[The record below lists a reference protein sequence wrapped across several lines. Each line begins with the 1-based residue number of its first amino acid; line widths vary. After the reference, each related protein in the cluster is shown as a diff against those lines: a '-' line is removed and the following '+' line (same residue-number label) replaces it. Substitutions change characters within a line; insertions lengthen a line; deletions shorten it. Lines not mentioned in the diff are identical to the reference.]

1 MFEVQDFVEEYNQ
14 LIDWNIEFR
23 KEIDTSWLESKADA
37 VKLLDGFFSTEKITP
52 EGFDLENAKVF
63 KYEDTGRYELQVY
76 SKSTYHTIYFWC
88 TPFMTKEEYING
100 QIEFVK
106 KEIEKIREEAII
118 TISNLRDKVNVMN
131 DMNGKLFVYNYK
143 HKNQ

>member
-23 KEIDTSWLESKADA
+23 KEIDTSWLETKPDA
-37 VKLLDGFFSTEKITP
+37 VHLLDNFFSTEKITP
-52 EGFDLENAKVF
+52 EGYDLENAKVF

-76 SKSTYHTIYFWC
+76 NNTKYHTVYFWC

-100 QIEFVK
+100 QIASIK
-106 KEIEKIREEAII
+106 KEIIKIREEAIV
-118 TISNLRDKVNVMN
+118 TISNLRNKVDVM
-131 DMNGKLFVYNYK
+131 DDIDGKLFVYNYK
-143 HKNQ
+143 QTHK

>member
-52 EGFDLENAKVF
+52 EGYDLENAKVF
-63 KYEDTGRYELQVY
+63 KYEDTGRYELQAY

-100 QIEFVK
+100 QIEFI
-106 KEIEKIREEAII
+106 KEEIKKIREESIV
-118 TISNLRDKVNVMN
+118 TISNLRDKVNVMD

>member
-23 KEIDTSWLESKADA
+23 KEIDTSWLESQADA

-52 EGFDLENAKVF
+52 EGYDLENAKVF
-63 KYEDTGRYELQVY
+63 KYEETGRYELQAY
-76 SKSTYHTIYFWC
+76 SKAKCHTIYFWC

-106 KEIEKIREEAII
+106 EEIKKIREEAII
-118 TISNLRDKVNVMN
+118 AISNLRDKVDVMN
-131 DMNGKLFVYNYK
+131 DMNGKLFVYDYK
-143 HKNQ
+143 HKK

>member
-37 VKLLDGFFSTEKITP
+37 VKLLDDFFSTEKITP
-52 EGFDLENAKVF
+52 EGYDLENAKVF
-63 KYEDTGRYELQVY
+63 KYEDTGRYELQAY

-100 QIEFVK
+100 QIEFI
-106 KEIEKIREEAII
+106 KEEIKKIREESIV
-118 TISNLRDKVNVMN
+118 TISNLRDKVNVMD